1 MANPDT
7 RSSVTDSL
15 TTALPVSIFFVL
27 ITLLLFQFRDSIPSF
42 TLVLWL
48 LFPGITFVITFMV
61 NIITQYVNCNK
72 IDAGKAALGALPS
85 LGTVFVGL
93 GISSITYCRIP
104 IASVFTPLLVGKTVD
119 ITKNSSAVNINSL
132 KNSNSKECCVPKIT
146 LESVE
151 DKYPLI
157 AGLSYGF
164 YVMFASLF
172 GMVIGSGFSSIC

>member
-1 MANPDT
+1 M
-7 RSSVTDSL
+7 
-15 TTALPVSIFFVL
+15 
-27 ITLLLFQFRDSIPSF
+27 
-42 TLVLWL
+42 
-48 LFPGITFVITFMV
+48 ITFMV